1 MNEELVEKRLSDL
14 ESKIDKVLEIVTQTQ
29 LQEYRIKSLEKEID
43 DIKNN
48 KKVWITPIIS
58 AAVSAIISWII
69 SGGLK

>member
-48 KKVWITPIIS
+48 KKVWIAPIIS
-58 AAVSAIISWII
+58 AVVSAIISWII

>member
-14 ESKIDKVLEIVTQTQ
+14 ESKIDKVLEIVTQIQ